1 VSQRVIVSSVYVVA
15 IRGCYLFLNVL
26 KIEIPENLGI
36 SCAILQRHCLF
47 LVVIVLSAGL
57 DLSGRIETEQ

>member
-1 VSQRVIVSSVYVVA
+1 
-15 IRGCYLFLNVL
+15 LFLNVL
-26 KIEIPENLGI
+26 KVEIPENLGI

-47 LVVIVLSAGL
+47 SAVIVLSAGL